1 VIEFTQKSWLEKY
14 IMFNTDRRKEAKNE
28 FERDFFKLMNNS
40 VFGKTIEN
48 LRKRVDVKL
57 VWDPEKNRK
66 LVNKPNYNYQKI
78 FNDDLIGINMKK
90 TNLFLD
96 KPIYCGFT
104 ILDNSKMLMYDFH
117 YNYIQK
123 KYKDNKLL
131 FTDTDSLCYE
141 IHTEDIYKDMYE
153 DKTLFDLS
161 NFPID
166 SECYDKSNKKVIGKF
181 KSETKMNPIIGFV
194 GLRSKMYSIK
204 TEKDEINKAKGI
216 KGSVT
221 KCLTHDNFKNVLFD
235 STRNLI
241 SMNTIRSHNHKLMSC
256 EQNKIGLSCYDDKRY
271 ILDDGCT
278 TLAYGSVL
286 I

>member
-1 VIEFTQKSWLEKY
+1 
-14 IMFNTDRRKEAKNE
+14 
-28 FERDFFKLMNNS
+28 MNNS
-40 VFGKTIEN
+40 VFGKTMEN
-48 LRKRVDVKL
+48 LRKHQDVKIE
-57 VWDPEKNRK
+57 WDPEKVRK
-66 LVNKPNYNYQKI
+66 LINKPNFNYHRI
-78 FNDDLIGINMKK
+78 FNEDLIGINMKK
-90 TNLFLD
+90 TNLLLNN
-96 KPIYCGFT
+96 PMYCGFT

-123 KYKDNKLL
+123 KYKDNNKLL

-141 IHTEDIYKDMYE
+141 IYTEDIYRDMYE
-153 DKTLFDLS
+153 DRTLFDLS

-166 SECYDKSNKKVIGKF
+166 SKCYDESNKKVIGKF
-181 KSETKMNPIIGFV
+181 KDETCMTPIIGFV

-204 TEKDEINKAKGI
+204 TEKDETKKAKGI
-216 KGSVT
+216 KKGVV
-221 KCLTHDNFKNVLFD
+221 KNNLTYNDFKNSLFD

-241 SMNTIRSHNHKLMSC
+241 SMNTIRSHNHQLMSC

-286 I
+286 LDYI

>member
-1 VIEFTQKSWLEKY
+1 
-14 IMFNTDRRKEAKNE
+14 
-28 FERDFFKLMNNS
+28 
-40 VFGKTIEN
+40 
-48 LRKRVDVKL
+48 
-57 VWDPEKNRK
+57 
-66 LVNKPNYNYQKI
+66 
-78 FNDDLIGINMKK
+78 MKK
-90 TNLFLD
+90 TNLLL
-96 KPIYCGFT
+96 KNPMYCGFT

-123 KYKDNKLL
+123 KYKDNNKLL

-141 IHTEDIYKDMYE
+141 IHTEDIYRDMYE
-153 DKTLFDLS
+153 DRTLFDLS
-161 NFPID
+161 NFPKD
-166 SECYDKSNKKVIGKF
+166 SKYYDESNKKVIGKF
-181 KSETKMNPIIGFV
+181 KSETKIDPIIGFV

-216 KGSVT
+216 KKSVI
-221 KCLTHDNFKNVLFD
+221 KCLAYDDLKNTLFN
-235 STRNLI
+235 STRSLI
-241 SMNTIRSHNHKLMSC
+241 SMNTIRSHNHQLMSY